1 MSSTTSTNSRMWNEL
16 KFLLQSAQMSYELL
30 ADAEQGPGHTRAVWQ
45 GKAHM
50 ALEALLMMEHL
61 EKDSGQGS
69 LEDDVVVGDVGGTGL
84 SPSGDDLPSGGDD
97 LTRDGD
103 AT

>member
-1 MSSTTSTNSRMWNEL
+1 MSSTTSTNSRRWNEL

-50 ALEALLMMEHL
+50 ALEVLLMMEHL
-61 EKDSGQGS
+61 EKDSGQGGFV
-69 LEDDVVVGDVGGTGL
+69 DDVVVSNVGGTGL
-84 SPSGDDLPSGGDD
+84 SSAADYV
-97 LTRDGD
+97 TRHGKDFTRNTD